1 MTMQRFHRFRKL
13 FFLTTLTLAKLRG
26 EIIAQTDYTVP
37 INMPYRPG
45 WTLYFQ
51 DEFDSPNLD
60 TTATIWWSQET
71 EREKENA
78 LFRYANVSV
87 KNSCLHLTLRKE
99 RVQKYE
105 YTAGMVY
112 KAEPV
117 PINTYTEIS
126 CKVPKGL
133 GFWPA
138 FWFWVGAGETYQEI
152 DVAEFTGQKP
162 FQFQANNYYWDAK
175 RKKIRCDC
183 KRIWPIYPDGNTIDV
198 TEIFHVYGVEWTEKY
213 IRYYFDNQLV
223 REIKKNIPKN
233 PMGLILGMGLYPNE
247 NPPEAALPAHFMI
260 DYVRIFKKNK

>member
-1 MTMQRFHRFRKL
+1 MKMQRFFRFRRL
-13 FFLTTLTLAKLRG
+13 FFLTTLALAKLRG
-26 EIIAQTDYTVP
+26 EIVAQTGYTVP

-51 DEFDSPNLD
+51 DEFNTPTLD
-60 TTATIWWSQET
+60 GAVWWKQVA

-78 LFRYANVSV
+78 IFRNENITV
-87 KNSCLHLTLRKE
+87 KDSCMQITVRKE
-99 RVQKYE
+99 KILNYN
-105 YTAGMVY
+105 YSGGLMF
-112 KAEPV
+112 KAEQV

-152 DVAEFTGQKP
+152 DAAEFTGQKP

-183 KRIWPIYPDGNTIDV
+183 KRIWPIYPDGSKLDV
-198 TEIFHVYGVEWTEKY
+198 TETFHVYGLEWTDKH
-213 IRYYFDNQLV
+213 IRFYFDNQLV

-233 PMGLILGMGLYPNE
+233 PMNLILGMGLYPNE
-247 NPPEAALPAHFMI
+247 NPPDSALPAHFMI

>member
-1 MTMQRFHRFRKL
+1 MQRFRRFRKL

-26 EIIAQTDYTVP
+26 EVIAQTDYTVP

-51 DEFDSPNLD
+51 DEFNAPVLD
-60 TTATIWWSQET
+60 NTATIWWVQQT

-78 LFRYANVSV
+78 IFRYANATI
-87 KNSCLHLTLRKE
+87 KDSCLQLTLRKE
-99 RVQKYE
+99 RFEKYE
-105 YTAGMVY
+105 YTAGMVF
-112 KAEPV
+112 KAEQV

-152 DVAEFTGQKP
+152 DAAEFTGQKP

-183 KRIWPIYPDGNTIDV
+183 KRIWPTYPDGTSVDV
-198 TEIFHVYGVEWTEKY
+198 TETFHVYGLEWTEKY
-213 IRYYFDNQLV
+213 IRFYFDNRLV

-233 PMGLILGMGLYPNE
+233 PMVLILGMGLYPNE
-247 NPPEAALPAHFMI
+247 NPPETALPAHFMI
-260 DYVRIFKKNK
+260 DYVRIFKKNT